1 MAKTVKVP
9 SLQHMARNWRDTP
22 DGVRRKLVALTKYPP
37 QFSYDPLFAAVRDML
52 VLGVPYAQVVEG
64 IRRAEKRAWVRELL
78 IEVLPLIGNHFSGIE
93 PDSPPRRVARRY
105 YPLARDIMIPFEAPL
120 EYSVGGQV
128 YFPWFSFWRSNPLAD
143 CRLSLFVT
151 IVEEVLLQDPDLDL
165 ALFQILD
172 FSIPEGERE
181 RRLLIIDAK
190 DIPRLSGS
198 EKRAML
204 EVFADG
210 YRLARIELAGS
221 KSDRDTQ
228 DDTRRPDPDQRDLF
242 NPDGDL

>member
-22 DGVRRKLVALTKYPP
+22 DGVRRKLVALAKHPP
-37 QFSYDPLFAAVRDML
+37 QFSYDPLFAAARDML
-52 VLGVPYAQVVEG
+52 VFGVPYEQVVEG
-64 IRRAEKRAWVRELL
+64 IRRAEKRGWVRELL
-78 IEVLPLIGNHFSGIE
+78 IEVLPLIGSHFAGIE

-143 CRLSLFVT
+143 RRLSLFVT
-151 IVEEVLLQDPDLDL
+151 IVEEILLQDPDLDR

-172 FSIPEGERE
+172 FSILEGETK

-190 DIPRLSGS
+190 DIPRLDER

-210 YRLARIELAGS
+210 YRLARSELAGAR
-221 KSDRDTQ
+221 SDEDTR

-242 NPDGDL
+242 NPDGDQ